1 MSVTARTS
9 VSRFLAHLFF
19 TDLEVEGAARIPS
32 DGAVVMVSNHHSS
45 LIDPMLLLAGMPRS
59 PRFLAKATLWSP
71 KYFWLRPIILLGNPI
86 PVHRRQDGGG
96 DNSQMFDACNEVLG
110 DGEVIG
116 LFAEGISHDLPGLA
130 DLRTGAARIALGA
143 ANATGNSVTVVPV
156 GMVYDQ
162 RERFRSAAILRV
174 GEPIVV
180 QAEQAEQASESSD
193 RSQVVEMTEEIAAGL
208 SEVAPTWED
217 WETRRVCGVAAD
229 IAASNPDD
237 VAEVAALSDRL
248 KAAFEAGDAEVSSL
262 MDEVRSH
269 DRDLRLIGATSH
281 GFAAASKAKREYLEI
296 SSLIT
301 GGLLGTAAFVG
312 RLVHRPPFD
321 LIGRLASSQ
330 DLNAQATAKLI
341 GGIVMFPLWWI
352 LWAVVAGLVGN
363 LVVGLV
369 VLGLL
374 PALGYLAAMHS
385 SQVRRSRGRRRA
397 RKAMNEAGQE
407 AQGILEQRAEIK
419 RRVQTLVSANSGS

>member
-1 MSVTARTS
+1 MSVTARTA
-9 VSRFLAHLFF
+9 VSKFLAHLFF
-19 TDLEVEGAARIPS
+19 TDLEVEGAEQIPTN
-32 DGAVVMVSNHHSS
+32 GPVVMVSNHHSS

-59 PRFLAKATLWSP
+59 PRFLAKSTLWSAQ
-71 KYFWLRPIILLGNPI
+71 YFWLRPIIILGNPI

-96 DNSQMFDACNEVLG
+96 DNAQMFESCNDVLR
-110 DGEVIG
+110 DGGVIG

-143 ANATGNSVTVVPV
+143 ANASSADVTVVPV

-162 RERFRSAAILRV
+162 RERFRSAAVLRV

-180 QAEQAEQASESSD
+180 SPDSAQAGGGAPD
-193 RSQVVEMTEEIAAGL
+193 RNRVLAMTSQIADCL

-217 WETRRVCGVAAD
+217 WETRRVCMVAAD
-229 IAASNPDD
+229 IAASDADEVVEVTLLADQLQDAIERGDSGAQELIDD
-237 VAEVAALSDRL
+237 VTN
-248 KAAFEAGDAEVSSL
+248 
-262 MDEVRSH
+262 H

-281 GFAAASKAKREYLEI
+281 GFAAASKAKRDYWRI
-296 SSLIT
+296 SRFVT
-301 GGLLGTAAFVG
+301 GGLLGATAFLG
-312 RLVHRPPFD
+312 RIIHRPPFD

-341 GGIVMFPLWWI
+341 GGIVLFPIWWLI
-352 LWAVVAGLVGN
+352 WAAVAGLMAN
-363 LVVGLV
+363 LWAGLAV
-369 VLGLL
+369 FGIM

-397 RKAMNEAGQE
+397 KKAMSEAGGE
-407 AQGILEQRAEIK
+407 ADGIMEQRASIK
-419 RRVQTLVSANSGS
+419 QRVQMLVASSAG